1 MAYALPSG
9 ESLLAAVKG
18 EAEQRKVEIRWIES
32 DNPRNLQF
40 LMS

>member
-9 ESLLAAVKG
+9 ENLSVAVKG

-32 DNPRNLQF
+32 DNPRKLRF